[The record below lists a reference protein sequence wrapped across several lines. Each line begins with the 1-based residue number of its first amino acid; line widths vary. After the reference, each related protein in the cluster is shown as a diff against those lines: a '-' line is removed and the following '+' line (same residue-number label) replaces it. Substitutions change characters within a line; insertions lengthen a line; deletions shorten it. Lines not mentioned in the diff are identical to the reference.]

1 MHLRLCIMKKRLLPP
16 KLMLIDTIDK
26 ILPRGCALTT
36 NRPDSPKQITA
47 IFDEMA
53 TAAVENDRHRMN
65 WSVSRGKIIHGNARR
80 DRD

>member
-1 MHLRLCIMKKRLLPP
+1 MYFRLCIMKKRLLPP

-26 ILPRGCALTT
+26 ILPRRCADYKSTRFT
-36 NRPDSPKQITA
+36 KMDCS
-47 IFDEMA
+47 IFDQIA
-53 TAAVENDRHRMN
+53 TAVVENDRHRMK